1 MKRPYRVG
9 LTGGVGSG
17 KSTVARILADRGVP
31 VVDADTIAREVVEP
45 CAPAYREV
53 VEAFGPGILRE
64 DGTLDRGALGRMVFS
79 DPALRRRLEG
89 ITHPHILRRMSGEID
104 RLGDRGCELVV
115 LDIPL
120 LFEVGLEDM
129 CDEVW
134 VVWAT
139 KEHRSERVASRDGL
153 DGDEVERRMGAQMPL
168 EDKVGRAD
176 VVIDNDGSLE
186 DTSERARRLLDAALR
201 RARDRC

>member
-89 ITHPHILRRMSGEID
+89 ITHPHILRRMSEEID
-104 RLGDRGCELVV
+104 RIGDRGCELVV

>member
-64 DGTLDRGALGRMVFS
+64 DGTLDRGALGRKVFS

-134 VVWAT
+134 VVWAA
-139 KEHRSERVASRDGL
+139 KERRIGRVASRDGL
-153 DGDEVERRMGAQMPL
+153 DSDEVERRMGAQMPL
-168 EDKVGRAD
+168 EEKVARAD
-176 VVIDNDGSLE
+176 AVIDNDGSLE
-186 DTSERARRLLDAALR
+186 DTSDRARRLLDAALH